1 MSTLDT
7 AHSDTDTDSDSG
19 SLPSPFNSSPSQ
31 FNDFDNDLRSISRR
45 ASGKQEVP
53 ERVGNFVLQT
63 HHKLDSAPITI
74 YKWESEKTGLKV
86 VWADVASLIS
96 TFSTTVVTEIFD
108 DSGCPHTKEHLTF
121 TASENFPYSS
131 VLFAIAGRL
140 LSNDINAETAVDH
153 TTYTFDS
160 ASDEGMLEM
169 VPVYLDHIF
178 FPLLTESIFK
188 TEIYHINGKG
198 EEGGTV
204 FSEMQGIVSSPEEV
218 MGLAE
223 SRALY
228 ETQNGYRSETGGRLE
243 NLRKL
248 TLAKIIA
255 YHKKYYVP
263 QNVTVVITGQS
274 VDPRRLLTTIN
285 QEIEPRLV
293 KAGLARGYHP
303 RDWIRPFVES
313 STAKFDPVISK
324 DEMIQVPWPD
334 SEGTTG
340 KIGISWVG
348 PELRDS
354 ITVDALKV
362 LGSYL
367 FGGPTAI
374 VRKKY
379 VEGSNPACAEMGFDI
394 DSRDPVILQLSLDAV
409 PKERLSTLG
418 HQVKMTLGQVCRE
431 QIDMKSIKLVLKH
444 QKLKHERKMETH
456 PSEYISD
463 AILPDIIYG
472 NDNGSDLA
480 ETFDHLQRLN
490 ELERWSEH
498 DWVDLLKE
506 FLVERHSITL
516 VGTPSAQLAEQ
527 EAHEGDARVKENI
540 RKFGRAGLA
549 QLDKALKQAE
559 KKNLHPAPASLLEEF
574 PVPDF
579 KEIEWLPVGIAR
591 SNGIAQ
597 GRRHFTGETQDFI
610 NSDRSELPFF
620 VQFEDVD
627 SNFVTVSAFLTGA
640 AQPIANLYV
649 ASFFSMPLET
659 AQHRMLT
666 YEDVRRE
673 MSETFVDWKAELS
686 QESICVT
693 LTASR
698 KDYAKAITWLS
709 DLLHGTTFDLER
721 VKNLVHRK
729 LADLPEAKENG
740 AEIAEA
746 AVSSLLFCETS
757 YETTWNP
764 IYQLKYYEDLKK
776 RLEDNPKSVINELR
790 KFRKSLLDP
799 RSLRFSVVGDIS
811 SLDRPAQNWLDCLE
825 TSVKP
830 LTGENV
836 LIPFASPRALLTPL
850 GSKPARVA
858 LLYQL
863 DSSESTFLDARSRCP
878 DWSDPEYA
886 ALALACQVLSS
897 TNGLIWG
904 VTRSAGLCYGAWITA
919 NVESGTISLSIFR
932 SPDAIVARAA
942 IQDLVMSIADGT
954 KKIAVQDLD
963 GARSQLAFDFVKERS
978 TLTKAAS
985 QSFYD
990 TVVLD
995 RPADYPRKFL
1005 AQLQLVTT
1013 EDIQNVVKHWI
1024 LPLFDP
1030 STSIVGTTSG
1040 RNKKQ
1045 ALVNGLTKLGYSVEE
1060 RRL

>member
-1 MSTLDT
+1 MKALDT
-7 AHSDTDTDSDSG
+7 VHSDSDSDSE
-19 SLPSPFNSSPSQ
+19 SLPTPVNSNPSQ
-31 FNDFDNDLRSISRR
+31 FNGLDNDLRSISRR
-45 ASGKQEVP
+45 ANGRQGVP

-63 HHKLDSAPITI
+63 HHKLDSAPITV
-74 YKWESEKTGLKV
+74 YKWESERSGLKV
-86 VWADVASLIS
+86 VWADTSSLIS

-121 TASENFPYSS
+121 TASENFPYSA
-131 VLFAIAGRL
+131 VLFNIAGRL
-140 LSNDINAETAVDH
+140 LSNDINAETSVDS
-153 TTYTFDS
+153 TTYTFNS
-160 ASDEGMLEM
+160 ASAEGMLEI

-204 FSEMQGIVSSPEEV
+204 FSEMQGIVNAPEEV
-218 MGLAE
+218 MDLAQ

-248 TLAKIIA
+248 TLEQIIA

-274 VDPRRLLTTIN
+274 IDPRRLLSTID
-285 QEIEPRLV
+285 QAIEPRLV

-303 RDWIRPFVES
+303 QGWIRPFVES
-313 STAKFDPVISK
+313 STAKFDPIISQ
-324 DEMIQVPWPD
+324 DETIPVPWPD

-340 KIGISWVG
+340 KIQISWVG

-354 ITVDALKV
+354 ITVDALKI
-362 LGSYL
+362 LGGYL
-367 FGGPTAI
+367 FEGPTAI

-379 VEGSNPACAEMGFDI
+379 VEGSNPACGDMGFDI
-394 DSRDPVILQLSLDAV
+394 DSRDPVILQLSLDTV
-409 PKERLSTLG
+409 SKERLSTLG
-418 HQVKMTLGQVCRE
+418 HQVKMTLGQLCRE
-431 QIDMKSIKLVLKH
+431 EIDMKAVKLVLKH
-444 QKLKHERKMETH
+444 HKFKHERKVETN
-456 PSEYISD
+456 PSKYITD
-463 AILPDIIYG
+463 TLLPDIIYG
-472 NDNGSDLA
+472 NDNGSDIA

-490 ELERWSEH
+490 ELER
-498 DWVDLLKE
+498 
-506 FLVERHSITL
+506 FFVERHSVTL
-516 VGTPSAQLAEQ
+516 VGIPSAQLAEH
-527 EAHEGDARVKENI
+527 EADEGDARVKENI

-549 QLDKALKQAE
+549 QLDKALKEAE
-559 KKNLHPAPASLLEEF
+559 KKNLHPAPASLLEDY

-579 KEIEWLPVGIAR
+579 KKIEWLHVGTAR
-591 SNGIAQ
+591 SNGIAE
-597 GRRHFTGETQDFI
+597 GRSRFSGETQDLI
-610 NSDRSELPFF
+610 NSDRCELPFF
-620 VQFEDVD
+620 VQFEEIDG
-627 SNFVTVSAFLTGA
+627 NFVTVSAFLTGA

-649 ASFFSMPLET
+649 DSFFAMPLET
-659 AQHRMLT
+659 AQHRMLS

-673 MSETFVDWKAELS
+673 IGETFVDWKASLS

-693 LTASR
+693 LTAPR

-709 DLLHGTTFDLER
+709 DLLHGTTFDLDR

-729 LADLPEAKENG
+729 LAELPEAKENG

-746 AVSSLLFCETS
+746 AVSSLMFCETS

-776 RLEDNPKSVINELR
+776 RLEDSPKSVINELR

-799 RSLRFSVVGDIS
+799 RSLRFKAVGEIS
-811 SLDRPAQNWLDCLE
+811 SLDRPASIWLDCLE
-825 TSVKP
+825 PSVKP
-830 LTGENV
+830 LTGETV
-836 LIPFASPRALLTPL
+836 LIPFARPRALLTPL
-850 GSKPARVA
+850 GFKPEKVA
-858 LLYQL
+858 LVYQL
-863 DSSESTFLDARSRCP
+863 DGSESTFLDARSRCP

-919 NVESGTISLSIFR
+919 NVESGSISLSIFR

-942 IQDLVMSIADGT
+942 IQDLIKSIVDGT
-954 KKIAVQDLD
+954 KKVAAQDLD
-963 GARSQLAFDFVKERS
+963 GARSQLAFEFVEERS
-978 TLTKAAS
+978 TPSKAAS

-1013 EDIQNVVKHWI
+1013 EDVQRAVKRWI

-1030 STSIVGTTSG
+1030 STSIIGATSG

-1045 ALVNGLTKLGYSVEE
+1045 ALVNGLSKLGYTVEE